1 MDVINKVKNIL
12 TSPKSYF
19 KSLKKERGI
28 SNAFVYFVIVA
39 LITLILPL
47 IVSYFGAFKE
57 FQEAFDILGFQ
68 SQTFLLFVI
77 LFSLFSY
84 IFYLGFSFVIAGLLH
99 IWILIFGGKSE
110 YSKTYQ
116 LFVYS
121 STPGLLFGWIPFVG
135 FLSGFYNL
143 YLLIIGT
150 PIIYKE
156 ISMKKSIL
164 MYIIPNV
171 LVFILFLI
179 LFGAVFFIELQS
191 ELGLVGKAFGF

>member
-1 MDVINKVKNIL
+1 
-12 TSPKSYF
+12 
-19 KSLKKERGI
+19 
-28 SNAFVYFVIVA
+28 
-39 LITLILPL
+39 